1 MRPFG
6 SLLSLLVLAGLT
18 ACASAGDASMK
29 NITASEVDSA
39 IHDGVTTGD
48 EVQRRFGAPSEISQE
63 NGATIWSY
71 AYTSGRE
78 DGLSMAQEAV
88 GLSFIGTRTNNE
100 SKSLDVTLRNNIV
113 QSHRF
118 AVKHI
123 SGGSGVRQ

>member
-6 SLLSLLVLAGLT
+6 SLLSLLVLA
-18 ACASAGDASMK
+18 
-29 NITASEVDSA
+29 
-39 IHDGVTTGD
+39 
-48 EVQRRFGAPSEISQE
+48 
-63 NGATIWSY
+63 
-71 AYTSGRE
+71 
-78 DGLSMAQEAV
+78 

-118 AVKHI
+118 TVKHI